1 MAQSVVGDPVSPAAK
16 SNPYPAYAH
25 LRATQPI
32 HCVML
37 PSGRRRWLITR
48 YADAER
54 ALCDPRLVKTR
65 PVDDLPDEVRPLTK
79 SLISADP
86 PDHTR
91 LRGLVR
97 KAFSPRLVER
107 LRPRIQQI
115 ADELLDAVV
124 PAGKMDLI
132 DDYAS
137 PLPIMVI
144 AELLGVPPADCARF
158 RAWSNAFVA
167 DEPFTNGDPLEAW
180 RRTALAEFSSY
191 LRALFERKRADPRDD
206 LITGLVLARED
217 GDALSADELLAT
229 VAVLTVAGHETT
241 VNLIGNG
248 MRALLAHPDQLRM
261 LTRDPRL
268 IGSAVEELLRYT
280 GPSETTTFR
289 YAATDLRYNG
299 VTIPQGDQVVIVLAS
314 ANRDETRFAR
324 ADQLD
329 VTRTSNHHLGFG
341 KGIHFCLG
349 ASLARIEGQTAISRL
364 IRRIPDLRPAIP
376 IDQLQW
382 RPSMIMRGL
391 RSFPVLFTGDQRP

>member
-1 MAQSVVGDPVSPAAK
+1 MAQSAVGDPVSPAAK

-32 HCVML
+32 HCVVL
-37 PSGRRRWLITR
+37 PNGRRRWLITR

-54 ALCDPRLVKTR
+54 ALCDPRLVKVR
-65 PVDDLPDEVRPLTK
+65 PVDDLPEEVRSLTK
-79 SLISADP
+79 SLISTDP

-91 LRGLVR
+91 LRALVR

-115 ADELLDAVV
+115 ADELLDAMM
-124 PAGKMDLI
+124 PAGRMDLI
-132 DDYAS
+132 GDYAS

-144 AELLGVPPADCARF
+144 TELLGVPSADSAQF

-167 DEPFTNGDPLEAW
+167 DEPFSIGEPVPAW
-180 RRTALAEFSSY
+180 RRTALAEFSDY
-191 LRALFERKRADPRDD
+191 LRRLFECKRADPQDD
-206 LITGLVLARED
+206 LVTGLVLAREA
-217 GDALSADELLAT
+217 GDALSADELLSTA
-229 VAVLTVAGHETT
+229 AVLIVAGHETT

-248 MRALLAHPDQLRM
+248 MRALLAHPDQLR
-261 LTRDPRL
+261 LLIRDPRL

-289 YAATDLRYNG
+289 YASTDLRYNG

-314 ANRDETRFAR
+314 ANRDETRFDR

-329 VTRTSNHHLGFG
+329 VTRTGNHHLGFG

-349 ASLARIEGQTAISRL
+349 ASLARIEGQIAISRL
-364 IRRIPDLRPAIP
+364 IHRMPDLRPAIP
-376 IDQLQW
+376 FDQLHW

-391 RSFPVLFTGDQRP
+391 QSFPVVFTGDQRS

>member
-229 VAVLTVAGHETT
+229 VAVLIVAGHETT

-261 LTRDPRL
+261 LIRDPRL

-349 ASLARIEGQTAISRL
+349 ASLARIEGQIAISRL

-376 IDQLQW
+376 VDQLQW

>member
-1 MAQSVVGDPVSPAAK
+1 MVQSVVGDPVSPAAK

-32 HCVML
+32 HCVTL

-65 PVDDLPDEVRPLTK
+65 PVDDLPDEVRSLTK
-79 SLISADP
+79 SLISVDP

-107 LRPRIQQI
+107 RRPRIQQI
-115 ADELLDAVV
+115 ADELLDAVA
-124 PAGKMDLI
+124 PAGRMDLI

-144 AELLGVPPADCARF
+144 TELLGVPSADSARF
-158 RAWSNAFVA
+158 RVWSNAFVA
-167 DEPFTNGDPLEAW
+167 DEPFTNGDPLDAW

-206 LITGLVLARED
+206 LVTGLVMARED
-217 GDALSADELLAT
+217 GDTLSADELLST
-229 VAVLTVAGHETT
+229 VAVLIVAGHETT

-248 MRALLAHPDQLRM
+248 MRALLAHPDQLR
-261 LTRDPRL
+261 LLIRDPRL
-268 IGSAVEELLRYT
+268 IGPATEELLRYT

-289 YAATDLRYNG
+289 YASTDLRYNG

-314 ANRDETRFAR
+314 ANRDETRFAH
-324 ADQLD
+324 ADRLD
-329 VTRTSNHHLGFG
+329 VTRTGNHHLGFG

-349 ASLARIEGQTAISRL
+349 ASLARIEGQIAISRL

-376 IDQLQW
+376 LDQLQW

-391 RSFPVLFTGDQRP
+391 QSFPVLFTGDQRT